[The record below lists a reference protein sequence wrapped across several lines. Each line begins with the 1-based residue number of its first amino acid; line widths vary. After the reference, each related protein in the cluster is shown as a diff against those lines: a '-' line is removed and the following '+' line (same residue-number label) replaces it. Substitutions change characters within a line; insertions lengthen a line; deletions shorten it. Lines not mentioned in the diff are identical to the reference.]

1 MDDVPKPLQI
11 EDRDPDALDIK
22 LCSGFF
28 SSGGNYSSL
37 ELKQN
42 SFDAI
47 IVSGFK
53 V

>member
-1 MDDVPKPLQI
+1 V
-11 EDRDPDALDIK
+11 
-22 LCSGFF
+22 
-28 SSGGNYSSL
+28 NYSSL

-53 V
+53 VWTLIRLCY